1 MMDYIL
7 KKGGLFMKKKQNF
20 IGSFSQIKNNKNKE
34 NLDTAIKEIVDFF
47 YLNNGK
53 FIDLK

>member
-1 MMDYIL
+1 
-7 KKGGLFMKKKQNF
+7 MKNKQNF
-20 IGSFSQIKNNKNKE
+20 KGSYSQIKSNKNKE

-47 YLNNGK
+47 YINNGK